1 MRHLN
6 SFICLLLAVQV
17 QSFVFFV
24 AESDDVH
31 DLTWNYLEDNDVGK
45 FNSYIQP
52 ATRLISR
59 YKRNID
65 SNEEEEEED
74 GKDDNWEVDTGDE
87 IKIAYFK
94 VETRIT
100 SRFAETAVR
109 RKVINS
115 AKTAKS
121 IQFNVQIPKS
131 AFITNFTMNV
141 NGITFVGSVMEKTTA
156 RNLYTQARSRG
167 KAAGIVRTNSYDME
181 TFKTE
186 VHVPPGS
193 IIEFEL
199 HYQEMLYRKQG
210 FYEYNLYLQ
219 SDKLVPQFKVDIY
232 IFEPTG
238 ISFVRSPDFLGDHFK
253 GVTKI
258 THSKQKAHVSFKP
271 NFQQQRKCENC
282 TSSII
287 DGNFVVTYDVAREN
301 IAGELQLS
309 DGYFVHFFAPNDMS
323 PLSKNI
329 IFVIDVSG
337 SMWGLK
343 MKQTVQAMQTI
354 LDDLGAEDYFGII
367 DFNHNVRCWRE
378 ELVPS
383 DSVYISEAKKYIQ
396 DIQPNGGTNINEA
409 LLRAIYILSEAM
421 DNGLINA
428 QSVSMIIL
436 VSDGDPTVGE
446 IKLSAIQKNVKKK
459 MREEFS
465 LFSLG
470 IGFDVDYDFL
480 ERIALEN
487 RGIAQRIYANQDA
500 SQQLKNFYNQVA
512 SPLLKKI
519 VINYPED
526 GVSGVTQNS
535 FDKFFRGSELVVAGK
550 VETDGALQS
559 FITASSV
566 MVDLSLTVDG
576 SDLDDIL
583 AKQKHALPG
592 FARQLWAYITIRQL
606 LAERSLASSA
616 AKKRT
621 VTQKIL
627 GLALQHQFVTPMT
640 ALLVESEKGNERMLA
655 DSPRDSRQGC
665 CSGLTHQGS
674 SSIKPFWAQS
684 TVTPTLPNQR
694 GPEMESA
701 APPLESIPPHITSVD
716 GDPHFIIHL
725 PKMNDN
731 ICFNVDTKPGTI
743 LNLVSDPDL
752 GVVVNGQVIAAKKE
766 NNKKLNTYFGTIAT
780 YFKNY
785 NIYIEVTTEK
795 ISVMSRNYSHLFSWT
810 ESGNITK
817 NGLTLFVKKDQHVTV
832 CMNEQIT
839 FVVMLHRV
847 WKKHPVNVDFLGL
860 YTPSSNMFS
869 PSIHGLIG
877 QFSNEPFIYIYNIH
891 PGKDPQKPEATM
903 EVKGNKLEV
912 TRGWQK
918 HYGTDP
924 VNGTDVY
931 CWFVH
936 NNGKGIID
944 GHFMDY
950 VVPSLNSFPTPPK
963 IDYNN
968 LKKL

>member
-1 MRHLN
+1 
-6 SFICLLLAVQV
+6 F
-17 QSFVFFV
+17 
-24 AESDDVH
+24 
-31 DLTWNYLEDNDVGK
+31 
-45 FNSYIQP
+45 
-52 ATRLISR
+52 
-59 YKRNID
+59 KRNID
-65 SNEEEEEED
+65 SNEEEEDEQNEE
-74 GKDDNWEVDTGDE
+74 WEVFFS
-87 IKIAYFK
+87 YFK

-193 IIEFEL
+193 VIEFEL

-219 SDKLVPQFKVDIY
+219 SDKLVPQFQVDIY

-287 DGNFVVTYDVAREN
+287 DGNFVVTYDVPREN

-367 DFNHNVRCWRE
+367 DFNHNVRCWRG

-409 LLRAIYILSEAM
+409 LLRAIHILSEAM

-526 GVSGVTQNS
+526 GVSDVTQNS

-566 MVDLSLTVDG
+566 YISTHTMDNL
-576 SDLDDIL
+576 DLDDIL

-621 VTQKIL
+621 ITHKIL

-665 CSGLTHQGS
+665 CSGKLLKKLTS
-674 SSIKPFWAQS
+674 SSTKPPWAQI
-684 TVTPTLPNQR
+684 TVTPTAPNK
-694 GPEMESA
+694 
-701 APPLESIPPHITSVD
+701 LD

-725 PKMNDN
+725 PKINDN

-752 GVVVNGQVIAAKKE
+752 VVVNGQVIAAKKE

-780 YFKNY
+780 YFKNN

-795 ISVMSRNYSHLFSWT
+795 ISVMSGNYSHLFSWL
-810 ESGNITK
+810 N
-817 NGLTLFVKKDQHVTV
+817 LFVKKDQHVTV
-832 CMNEQIT
+832 RVNEQVT
-839 FVVMLHRV
+839 FMVMLHRV

-869 PSIHGLIG
+869 PNVHGLIG
-877 QFSNEPFIYIYNIH
+877 QFSNEPFIYIYNFH

-918 HYGTDP
+918 YYGTDP

-931 CWFVH
+931 CWFIH

>member
-1 MRHLN
+1 
-6 SFICLLLAVQV
+6 IY
-17 QSFVFFV
+17 
-24 AESDDVH
+24 E
-31 DLTWNYLEDNDVGK
+31 NYLFHVCFKQNDFIFDQCLTVTAAY
-45 FNSYIQP
+45 FN
-52 ATRLISR
+52 LIFA
-59 YKRNID
+59 YFHFKRNID
-65 SNEEEEEED
+65 SNEEEEDEQNEE
-74 GKDDNWEVDTGDE
+74 WEV
-87 IKIAYFK
+87 FFL
-94 VETRIT
+94 ETRIT

-193 IIEFEL
+193 VIEFEL

-219 SDKLVPQFKVDIY
+219 SDKLVPQFQVDIY

-287 DGNFVVTYDVAREN
+287 DGNFVVTYDVPREN

-367 DFNHNVRCWRE
+367 DFNHNVRCWRG

-409 LLRAIYILSEAM
+409 LLRAIHILSEAM

-526 GVSGVTQNS
+526 GVSDVTQNS

-559 FITASSV
+559 FITASSLNLKV

-621 VTQKIL
+621 ITHKIL

-665 CSGLTHQGS
+665 CSGKLLKKS
-674 SSIKPFWAQS
+674 SDNTA
-684 TVTPTLPNQR
+684 LPNPAHVR
-694 GPEMESA
+694 
-701 APPLESIPPHITSVD
+701 PPID

-725 PKMNDN
+725 PKINDN

-780 YFKNY
+780 YFKNN

-795 ISVMSRNYSHLFSWT
+795 ISVILYSNYLIIKDNAFCFRL
-810 ESGNITK
+810 N
-817 NGLTLFVKKDQHVTV
+817 LFVKKDQHVTV
-832 CMNEQIT
+832 RVNEQVT
-839 FVVMLHRV
+839 FMVMLHRV

-869 PSIHGLIG
+869 PNVHGLIG
-877 QFSNEPFIYIYNIH
+877 QFSNEPFIYIYNFH

-918 HYGTDP
+918 YYGTDP

-931 CWFVH
+931 CWFIH